1 MNITQLEKEIIR
13 VLKIN
18 ENVDWDFS
26 DIPPKEEF
34 KELQIFIKRLFK
46 EYRAGM
52 TQRDEGHDFRDS
64 KNKAQAYERNKK
76 LDTQANDLINI
87 FFEFLCD
94 SDLEKFIDDNCSLT
108 REGKH
113 LLKLI
118 KTNLKS

>member
-1 MNITQLEKEIIR
+1 MII
-13 VLKIN
+13 
-18 ENVDWDFS
+18 
-26 DIPPKEEF
+26 
-34 KELQIFIKRLFK
+34 ELGAR
-46 EYRAGM
+46 M
-52 TQRDEGHDFRDS
+52 TQRDEGHNFRDS

-94 SDLEKFIDDNCSLT
+94 SDLERFIDDNCSLT

>member
-1 MNITQLEKEIIR
+1 
-13 VLKIN
+13 
-18 ENVDWDFS
+18 
-26 DIPPKEEF
+26 
-34 KELQIFIKRLFK
+34 
-46 EYRAGM
+46 M